1 MSHPAFHLS
10 AMVAATEG
18 ADHTPALVPS
28 PSKAQTASPG
38 LSGFTPSKPS
48 EDQCRAT
55 LARCLSPLP
64 HLQD

>member
-18 ADHTPALVPS
+18 ADHTPTLVPS
-28 PSKAQTASPG
+28 PSQVQAASPG
-38 LSGFTPSKPS
+38 LSGITTSKPS
-48 EDQCRAT
+48 EDQPRAT
-55 LARCLSPLP
+55 LAWCLSPLP